1 VSYRITFLGSGTSH
15 GVPSIGCNCETCLSK
30 DPKDNRL
37 RSSILLERNNR
48 NIVIDTGP
56 EFRIQCLRAKINHLE
71 AVLYTHT
78 HADHLNGIDDLRSFS
93 DKMRTLPLYGDEKT
107 IKEIRNRFSYIE
119 MGTLNNTNIPNL
131 SLNVLR
137 PYEKVSVEDFEI
149 TPLIV
154 NHGKLEIFGYKI
166 FNSAYLTDCNNI
178 PIETMKYLNNLDLL
192 ILDALQHRTH
202 KTHFTLEEA
211 IEVAKEIGAKQTLFT
226 HIAHGIKHERD
237 SKLLGENMAISYD
250 TLSIE
255 LEE

>member
-131 SLNVLR
+131 FLNVLR
-137 PYEKVSVEDFEI
+137 PYEKVNIEDFEI

-166 FNSAYLTDCNNI
+166 FNCAYLTDCNNI